1 MAHTER
7 PRWAP
12 ALDRFGIAAFATVY
26 GFAAYRLAGAVDSIV
41 SVAIVLVT
49 LPIGYLLADVAA
61 GTMHWFCDS
70 FFEEDTPFIG
80 PLFMRP
86 FREHHRDPLSITRHG
101 FLELNGNSCVA
112 VAPLAALSFIAV
124 DPASGLASLS
134 IFAIAFAF
142 FGAAACT
149 NQLHRWAHDVN
160 PSRGARVLQRLHLIL
175 PPDHHQV
182 HHTPPF
188 IGHYCV
194 TNGWMNSALE
204 RIRFWRAAEW
214 VAVRLGIPKSRE
226 A

>member
-12 ALDRFGIAAFATVY
+12 ALDLFGIAALAAVF
-26 GFAAYRLAGAVDSIV
+26 GFAAYRLAGAVDSIA
-41 SVAIVLVT
+41 SLAIVVAT

-101 FLELNGNSCVA
+101 FLELNGNSCLV
-112 VAPLAALSFIAV
+112 VAPFCALLLAIDAQADGWRLAA
-124 DPASGLASLS
+124 
-134 IFAIAFAF
+134 FALGFSF

-149 NQLHRWAHDVN
+149 NQLHRWAHDAN
-160 PSRGARVLQRLHLIL
+160 PAPVARLLQRVHLIL

-204 RIRFWRAAEW
+204 RVRFWSAAEW
-214 VAVRLGIPKSRE
+214 VALRLGIPKSRE

>member
-1 MAHTER
+1 MAHAER

-12 ALDRFGIAAFATVY
+12 LLDTLGIAALAVVFA
-26 GFAAYRLAGAVDSIV
+26 FAANRLAAAIDSIA
-41 SVAIVLVT
+41 SITIILLA

-80 PLFMRP
+80 PSFVRP

-112 VAPLAALSFIAV
+112 VAPLAALTFSV
-124 DPASGLASLS
+124 LDPAAGLASLS
-134 IFAIAFAF
+134 IFATAFVF

-149 NQLHRWAHDVN
+149 NQLHRWAHDEN
-160 PSRGARVLQRLHLIL
+160 PAPIARLLQRMHLIL

-188 IGHYCV
+188 VGHYCV
-194 TNGWMNSALE
+194 TSGWMNSALE
-204 RIRFWRAAEW
+204 RIRFWTAAEW
-214 VAVRLGIPKSRE
+214 IVVHLGIPKSRE

>member
-1 MAHTER
+1 MAHAER

-12 ALDRFGIAAFATVY
+12 VFDLSGIAAFLAVF
-26 GFAAYRLAGAVDSIV
+26 GFAAYRLGGATDSTARL
-41 SVAIVLVT
+41 AIVLAA
-49 LPIGYLLADVAA
+49 LPIGYLLADIAA

-80 PLFMRP
+80 PTFVRP
-86 FREHHRDPLSITRHG
+86 FREHHRDPMSITRHG

-112 VAPLAALSFIAV
+112 VAPVSALTLGLI
-124 DPASGLASLS
+124 DPAEGITSLAL
-134 IFAIAFAF
+134 FAIGFAS

-149 NQLHRWAHDVN
+149 NQLHRWAHDAS
-160 PSRGARVLQRLHLIL
+160 PAPTARLLQRAHLIL
-175 PPDHHQV
+175 SPSHHAV

-188 IGHYCV
+188 VGHYCV
-194 TNGWMNSALE
+194 TNGWLNSALD
-204 RIRFWRAAEW
+204 RIRFWSAAEW